1 MSIDDRMRAG
11 LAANAELLPPP
22 VEEHLDA
29 VRRRHR
35 HRTRGRVLLAVAA
48 SVVLAVAAPLTVRSI
63 VGTGPEPAEPA
74 PSPSL
79 TGSYRVVV
87 RGAGATADM
96 TGSWTVTLG
105 ADGQVQL
112 KAPADASLVA
122 DEGLHYQVRGDVLT
136 TNLFLDRVGCQ
147 RGDPPVGAY
156 EFAVSGTRA
165 SFTTLSDVCEPRVLL
180 FSSTWERL
188 P

>member
-35 HRTRGRVLLAVAA
+35 RRTRGRVALVAA
-48 SVVLAVAAPLTVRSI
+48 AAVVLAVLAPLGVRWI
-63 VGTGPEPAEPA
+63 VDPGPEPAKPT
-74 PSPSL
+74 PSL
-79 TGSYRVVV
+79 AGSYRVVV
-87 RGAGATADM
+87 RGEGPTADM
-96 TGSWTVTLG
+96 TGAWTVTLG
-105 ADGQVQL
+105 ADGRMQV
-112 KAPADASLVA
+112 KAPADGLLVA

-156 EFAVSGTRA
+156 RFAVSGTGA
-165 SFTTLSDVCEPRVLL
+165 SFTTLGDSCEPRLLL
-180 FSSTWERL
+180 FSSTWKRL